1 LTLEHQALSLPV
13 PSGIERVGDSIRL
26 RLSCSQPTEGLN
38 CRLVLIRRGDKA
50 QIDIDCI
57 PITAGFEALLP
68 VAGVLV
74 EQGARWDARL
84 HVSAAAGAEDI
95 QLVAEYRP
103 VGSARHFFN
112 ECFTDHGVS
121 AYLSDS
127 VSSLVFYIAPSEHHA
142 RVVAGENAKQL
153 FAEYLADLPL
163 QHDLVIFESFLGKS
177 YSGNPRYIYEALI
190 KLRPDLR
197 CVWAY
202 NGHQAIPG
210 NPLIVQRGSPDY
222 FRLLAQA
229 KYRVNN
235 VIFAGHGKKP
245 ETIYLQTWHGT
256 PLKRLS
262 FDIEVSGPEV
272 DARDNFYRESRAW
285 SVLLSENA
293 YSSEV
298 FQRAFRYAGPI
309 LELGYPLTDPLL
321 QVQDQPALLE
331 RLGLP
336 TGKRFILYAP
346 TWRDHKAI
354 GAWQHEFDLQLDL
367 QAFAAAL
374 EADQM
379 LLIKAHHLVSQAL
392 DAASLP
398 GNVIDMSHLDD
409 INELCMIA
417 DVLITDYSSVFFDF
431 AVTGKPILF
440 YCYDLELYASQ
451 IRGFYL
457 SVESDLPGPVA
468 QTTGQLIALLQDVQA
483 VAQRYA
489 PRYAEFRQR
498 FCALNDGQVT
508 RRVIQAVFGGGIG
521 N

>member
-1 LTLEHQALSLPV
+1 MSSLALYVDAAEVHAGVTASENARFGFSRYLQELPL
-13 PSGIERVGDSIRL
+13 IE
-26 RLSCSQPTEGLN
+26 N
-38 CRLVLIRRGDKA
+38 LVL
-50 QIDIDCI
+50 
-57 PITAGFEALLP
+57 
-68 VAGVLV
+68 
-74 EQGARWDARL
+74 
-84 HVSAAAGAEDI
+84 
-95 QLVAEYRP
+95 
-103 VGSARHFFN
+103 
-112 ECFTDHGVS
+112 
-121 AYLSDS
+121 
-127 VSSLVFYIAPSEHHA
+127 
-142 RVVAGENAKQL
+142 
-153 FAEYLADLPL
+153 
-163 QHDLVIFESFLGKS
+163 FESFLGKS
-177 YSGNPRYIYEALI
+177 YSGNPRYIYEALLT
-190 KLRPDLR
+190 LRPDLR

-202 NGHQAIPG
+202 SGRQTIPG
-210 NPLIVQRGSPDY
+210 NPQIIQRGSPEY

-235 VIFAGHGKKP
+235 VLFAGHGKKA
-245 ETIYLQTWHGT
+245 ETVYLQTWHGT

-272 DARDNFYRESRAW
+272 NARDNFYRESRAW

-293 YSSEV
+293 YSTEV

-321 QVQDQPALLE
+321 QPQDQPALCE

-336 TGKRFILYAP
+336 AGMRFILYAP

-367 QAFAAAL
+367 QAFAASLAP
-374 EADQM
+374 DQV

-398 GNVIDMSHLDD
+398 SNVIDMSHLDD

-440 YCYDLELYASQ
+440 YCYDLALYASQ

-457 SVESDLPGPVA
+457 DVDTDLPGPVA
-468 QTTGQLIALLQDVQA
+468 QTTEQLIALLQDVQG

-489 PRYAEFRQR
+489 SRYTGFRQR

>member
-1 LTLEHQALSLPV
+1 MTPEQQTLSFAV

-26 RLSCSQPTEGLN
+26 LLGCSQPTEGLN
-38 CRLVLIRRGDKA
+38 CRLALIRRGDKTR
-50 QIDIDCI
+50 IDIDCT
-57 PITAGFEALLP
+57 PVSAGFEVQFP
-68 VAGVLV
+68 VDGVFV

-84 HVSAAAGAEDI
+84 HIIAAAGARDI
-95 QLVAEYRP
+95 QVVAESRP
-103 VGSARHFFN
+103 VGFVRHFFN
-112 ECFTDHGVS
+112 ECFAGHGVS

-127 VSSLVFYIAPSEHHA
+127 VNSLVFYVAPREHHA
-142 RVVAGENAKQL
+142 RVVAGEDAKQL
-153 FAEYLADLPL
+153 FAEYLVDLPL

-190 KLRPDLR
+190 ELRPDLR

-210 NPLIVQRGSPDY
+210 DPLIVPRGSPDY

-256 PLKRLS
+256 PLKKLS

-293 YSSEV
+293 YSTEV
-298 FQRAFRYAGPI
+298 FQRAFRYAGKI

-321 QVQDQPALLE
+321 HVQDHPALLK

-336 TGKRFILYAP
+336 DGKRFILYAP
-346 TWRDHKAI
+346 TWRDHKAV

-367 QAFAAAL
+367 QAFADAL
-374 EADQM
+374 EADQV
-379 LLIKAHHLVSQAL
+379 LLIKAHHLVSEAL
-392 DAASLP
+392 DSASLP

-409 INELCMIA
+409 INELCILA

-440 YCYDLELYASQ
+440 YCYDLELYASR

-457 SVESDLPGPVA
+457 NVESDLPGPVA
-468 QTTGQLIALLQDVQA
+468 ETTGQLIALLQDVNT
-483 VAQRYA
+483 VTQRYA

-498 FCALNDGQVT
+498 FCCLNDGQVT
-508 RRVIQAVFGGGIG
+508 ARVIQAVFGGGVG